1 MPCALCPVLCNT
13 QREGL
18 DQLLAKRKAT
28 VVSLHALL
36 YILPELR
43 FHPKLHGT
51 STSTRHIHTPIK
63 LTHTPIKL
71 STAAQCT
78 VHSAAGDAPKRFGL
92 RATPEADCALTV
104 PVPCA
109 LSVLLAPQD

>member
-1 MPCALCPVLCNT
+1 MCPVPCAVLCNT

-51 STSTRHIHTPIK
+51 STSTQHMHTYTPIK
-63 LTHTPIKL
+63 LTHTP
-71 STAAQCT
+71 
-78 VHSAAGDAPKRFGL
+78 R
-92 RATPEADCALTV
+92 
-104 PVPCA
+104 
-109 LSVLLAPQD
+109 

>member
-1 MPCALCPVLCNT
+1 MLCNT

-51 STSTRHIHTPIK
+51 STSTQHIAHTY
-63 LTHTPIKL
+63 TP
-71 STAAQCT
+71 
-78 VHSAAGDAPKRFGL
+78 R
-92 RATPEADCALTV
+92 
-104 PVPCA
+104 
-109 LSVLLAPQD
+109 

>member
-1 MPCALCPVLCNT
+1 MCPT

-51 STSTRHIHTPIK
+51 STSTQHMHTYTPIK
-63 LTHTPIKL
+63 LTHTP
-71 STAAQCT
+71 
-78 VHSAAGDAPKRFGL
+78 R
-92 RATPEADCALTV
+92 
-104 PVPCA
+104 
-109 LSVLLAPQD
+109 